1 MITVYYAVDPL
12 DESINQPSEKPSEK
26 DLKEIMIESLIPVYL
41 DLKKNEN
48 KNKIDTIFA
57 CKSFLQYTKNMYL
70 MKNPF
75 DLNIRIEK
83 NTVLNFGNKKI
94 DPFLQTRVLQV
105 EGAYNFNYTPSYIF
119 FSEESLEMEIL
130 SPFMHKNT
138 FCKNG
143 YIYPGVF
150 NISGWF
156 RPVNAALQFYSNADK
171 TIVSLKGDPIM
182 YIKFLTD
189 EPIKLKRFA
198 VNKELKNIIYA
209 TTEYKRYDPNRSLPY
224 LYDKFKRS
232 GLNKK
237 TLKLIKENLI

>member
-1 MITVYYAVDPL
+1 MITVYYAVDSL
-12 DESINQPSEKPSEK
+12 GKFELGNETFQET
-26 DLKEIMIESLIPVYL
+26 LNEIMIESLVSVYL
-41 DLKKNEN
+41 DLKKHEN
-48 KNKIDTIFA
+48 KNKKDNIFA

-75 DLNIRIEK
+75 DLDIRIEK
-83 NTVLNFGNKKI
+83 NQVLNFGNKKLNNM
-94 DPFLQTRVLQV
+94 LQTRLLQV
-105 EGAYNFNYTPSYIF
+105 ENVYNFNYTPSYIF

-150 NISGWF
+150 NINGWF
-156 RPVNAALQFYSNADK
+156 RPVNASLQFYDNTDK
-171 TIVSLKGDPIM
+171 TIVSLKGDPLM

-189 EPIKLKRFA
+189 EPVKLKRFA
-198 VNKELKNIIYA
+198 INQELKDIMS
-209 TTEYKRYDPNRSLPY
+209 TTTIYKRYDPNRSLNY
-224 LYDKFKRS
+224 LYDKFTKS
-232 GLNKK
+232 GLQKK

>member
-12 DESINQPSEKPSEK
+12 DQLTGESFEK
-26 DLKEIMIESLIPVYL
+26 DLKEIMIESLVPVYL

-83 NTVLNFGNKKI
+83 NKILNFGNKKI
-94 DPFLQTRVLQV
+94 DPFLQTRLLQV
-105 EGAYNFNYTPSYIF
+105 ENAYNFNYTPSYIF
-119 FSEESLEMEIL
+119 FSEQSLEMEIL

-150 NISGWF
+150 NINGWF
-156 RPVNAALQFYSNADK
+156 RPVNAALQFYDNTDK

-189 EPIKLKRFA
+189 EPIKLKRFT
-198 VNKELKNIIYA
+198 VNEELQNIIN
-209 TTEYKRYDPNRSLPY
+209 TTTMYKRYDPNRSLPY
-224 LYDKFKRS
+224 LYEKFKRS
-232 GLNKK
+232 GLEKK

>member
-12 DESINQPSEKPSEK
+12 DTFKLGNEPFQEN
-26 DLKEIMIESLIPVYL
+26 LNEIMIESLVSVYL
-41 DLKKNEN
+41 DLKQHEN

-57 CKSFLQYTKNMYL
+57 CKSFLEYTKNMYL

-83 NTVLNFGNKKI
+83 NKVLNFGNKKL
-94 DPFLQTRVLQV
+94 DPMLQTRLLQV
-105 EGAYNFNYTPSYIF
+105 ENAYNFNYTPSYIF
-119 FSEESLEMEIL
+119 FSEQSLEMEIL

-150 NISGWF
+150 NINGWF
-156 RPVNAALQFYSNADK
+156 RPVNAALQFYDNSDK
-171 TIVSLKGDPIM
+171 TIVSLKGDPVM

-189 EPIKLKRFA
+189 EPVRLKRFTT
-198 VNKELKNIIYA
+198 NQELKDIMLTA
-209 TTEYKRYDPNRSLPY
+209 TTYKRYDPNRSLNY
-224 LYDKFKRS
+224 LYDKFTRS
-232 GLNKK
+232 GLQKK

>member
-1 MITVYYAVDPL
+1 MITVYYAVDTFGNFEL
-12 DESINQPSEKPSEK
+12 GNETFQETLN
-26 DLKEIMIESLIPVYL
+26 EIMIESLVSVYL
-41 DLKKNEN
+41 DLKEHEN
-48 KNKIDTIFA
+48 KDKPDNIFA

-75 DLNIRIEK
+75 DLDIRVEK
-83 NTVLNFGNKKI
+83 NQVLNFGNKKL
-94 DPFLQTRVLQV
+94 DNMLKTRLLQV
-105 EGAYNFNYTPSYIF
+105 ENAYNFNYTPSYIF
-119 FSEESLEMEIL
+119 FSEQSLEMETL

-156 RPVNAALQFYSNADK
+156 RPVNAALQFYDNTDK
-171 TIVSLKGDPIM
+171 TIFSLKGDPIM

-189 EPIKLKRFA
+189 EPVRLKRFTI
-198 VNKELKNIIYA
+198 NQELKDIMA
-209 TTEYKRYDPNRSLPY
+209 TTTIYKRYDPNRSLNY
-224 LYDKFKRS
+224 LYDKFTKS
-232 GLNKK
+232 GLQKK